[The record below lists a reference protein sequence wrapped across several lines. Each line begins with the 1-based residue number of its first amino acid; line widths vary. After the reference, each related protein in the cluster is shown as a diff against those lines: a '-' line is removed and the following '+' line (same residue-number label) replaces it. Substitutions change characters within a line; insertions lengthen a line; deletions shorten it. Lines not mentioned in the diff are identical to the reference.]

1 MRGTVDSWQL
11 LNKAE
16 KLLLDG
22 AEEEA
27 IILCRTVLDV
37 SPGNVEALYLLGVAA
52 AKRQQ
57 WESAIDC
64 FRKAS
69 ACDGVLPVLLNNLGL
84 ALLEGSRQTPP
95 VSGATLEEA
104 ATCLQKA
111 LQIQPDYLNAWE
123 NLGLVHRA
131 EGKLDEARRCMEQG
145 LAANPAA
152 VSLWLQLAALHVATY
167 HFDQAAFCYRKSL
180 QLKPED
186 PAEVL
191 NRLATVQVYLGET
204 VKALETFSSAITEA
218 RIPEQ
223 KRSYTQSRL
232 FTLHYPF
239 EIDPEQIACEHRQWG
254 ERFFGPSEQRLFA
267 NSPLP
272 ERRLRIGYVSP
283 DFRMNAV
290 SFFIQPI
297 LAAHNP
303 AEVEVYCYAN
313 VEKPDLVTAQLK
325 NHPVVWR
332 DIYALDD
339 QAVFKQIQ
347 DDRIDILVE
356 LAGHGANNRL
366 PLFGLHPAPI
376 QVNWI
381 GYPDT
386 TGLPTMDY
394 RITDSIADPPGMT
407 EQFHTEQ
414 LLRLN
419 PCFLC
424 YRPGDDFPQ
433 QAASPPVVNQGV
445 ISFGTMSNFSK
456 LNRVM
461 LELWADIMS
470 ASPGSRLVLR
480 YRGSEQE
487 RVRGELAS
495 LLQSRGI
502 AAKRLILLGHAR
514 SVVQQL
520 EGYHQIDIAL
530 DTFPYNG
537 TTTTCEALFMG
548 VPVVTLAG
556 RSHVSRVGASL
567 LQAAGLAGLVCNSME
582 EYKATI
588 LELAADIPRLVSM
601 RQRLRQQLLNSP
613 LCDNRGAAAGVEQL
627 YRQIWRHWCRTEG
640 SLHDHRA

>member
-1 MRGTVDSWQL
+1 MLDQ
-11 LNKAE
+11 AE
-16 KLLLDG
+16 KLLLHG

-27 IILCRTVLDV
+27 MILCRKVLHA
-37 SPGNVEALYLLGVAA
+37 SPCHVEALYLLGVAA
-52 AKRQQ
+52 VNKQQ
-57 WESAIDC
+57 WGNAIDC
-64 FRKAS
+64 FRKAC
-69 ACDGVLPVLLNNLGL
+69 AGAEGLPVLLNNLGL
-84 ALLEGSRQTPP
+84 ALLEGSRQTAP
-95 VSGATLEEA
+95 VAGATLVEA
-104 ATCLQKA
+104 AACLKQA
-111 LQIQPDYLNAWE
+111 LTLQPDYLNAWE
-123 NLGLVHRA
+123 NLGLVRRA
-131 EGKLDEARRCMEQG
+131 EGKLDEAKDCMEQG
-145 LAANPAA
+145 LAVDPDA

-167 HFDQAAFCYRKSL
+167 HFDRAAFCYHKAL

-204 VKALETFSSAITEA
+204 IKALETFSRAITEA
-218 RIPEQ
+218 KIPEQ
-223 KRSYTQSRL
+223 KRSYTQNRL

-239 EIDPEQIACEHRQWG
+239 EITPEQIAVEHSQWG
-254 ERFFGPSEQRLFA
+254 KYFFKPARQQLFH

-272 ERRLRIGYVSP
+272 ERRLRVGYVSP

-303 AEVEVYCYAN
+303 AQVEVYCYAN
-313 VEKPDLVTAQLK
+313 VEMPDIVTTQLQ
-325 NHPVVWR
+325 NHPVIWR

-339 QAVFKQIQ
+339 QEVFQQIQ
-347 DDRIDILVE
+347 NDRIDILVE

-366 PLFGLHPAPI
+366 ALFGLRPAPV
-376 QVNWI
+376 QVTWI

-386 TGLPTMDY
+386 TGLPAMDY
-394 RITDSIADPPGMT
+394 RISDSIADPPGMT

-414 LLRLN
+414 LLRLD

-433 QAASPPVVNQGV
+433 QAACPPVVNQGV
-445 ISFGTMSNFSK
+445 ITFGTMSNFSK
-456 LNRVM
+456 INHVM

-470 ASPGSRLVLR
+470 ATPGSRLVLR
-480 YRGSEQE
+480 YRGGEHE
-487 RVRGELAS
+487 RVRQELAAV
-495 LLQSRGI
+495 LHTRGI
-502 AAKRLILLGHAR
+502 ADQRLILLGHAT

-548 VPVVTLAG
+548 APVVTLAG

-567 LQAAGLAGLVCNSME
+567 LQAVGLADLVCNAME
-582 EYKATI
+582 DYQATI
-588 LELAADIPRLVSM
+588 LDLAADIPRLATM
-601 RQRLRQQLLNSP
+601 RQTLRQQLLNSP
-613 LCDNRGAAAGVEQL
+613 LCDNRGTAARVEQL
-627 YRQIWRHWCRTEG
+627 YRQIWRHWCQTQE
-640 SLHDHRA
+640 SPHDHHA